1 MNRSK
6 VALPDNFS
14 FCANMP
20 IRITDINHGG
30 HVGNDRYLTYLHE
43 ARQQFLNHFGYTEL
57 DVEGIGLVMADA
69 VLEYKKELHYGHNL
83 RIWVTAADFDKLGF
97 DVFYKLEVAENDD
110 WKIAAKAKTS
120 MVAFDFANR
129 KKMTV
134 PDAAVKKLQHH

>member
-6 VALPDNFS
+6 VILPDNFS
-14 FCANMP
+14 FCTNMP

-129 KKMTV
+129 KKMIV

>member
-1 MNRSK
+1 
-6 VALPDNFS
+6 
-14 FCANMP
+14 MP

-57 DVEGIGLVMADA
+57 DVEGIGLVMADS

-134 PDAAVKKLQHH
+134 PDAAVKKLQHL

>member
-1 MNRSK
+1 
-6 VALPDNFS
+6 
-14 FCANMP
+14 MP